1 MQQLSAIAV
10 EFDLTSAKSLTT
22 IATLFADPTNTTS
35 ALNDSADFAL
45 KLDGNVQTLSKENA
59 PDKGPIEGMLFVP
72 SLDTRS
78 PCNSVIAPFVPA
90 NVTRLDGATPFG
102 DRLIGLAPW
111 VNDECAEA
119 YLTAAQKVG
128 TDALLFFLPFSNDTK
143 PPSANDPIWRLGAS
157 DAWQTRNEYP
167 VYAIPGAAGVTLM
180 DRLSRDGNLGNPN
193 DQMNQSAL
201 AQAQSGAYRLVT
213 AIEIESGGKKMAS
226 IWGFILAIIGTIL
239 VLTIILLLFYQL
251 VHKRQR
257 RELQRRIEAG
267 EADLEQLGMHQIRV
281 PREFLNTIPI
291 YIYASLGPGYSEGQK
306 DELGDPAKSREHL
319 AEITEESETED
330 TERPKS
336 PTVKIRETDDVPQD
350 KDIADEG
357 SVRRS
362 SQSTMA
368 GPDEPAYPR
377 HKNRL
382 SCSQTTCAICLDD
395 FVPGSSTVRELPC
408 GHIFHPSCIDT
419 SLTQSSSLCP
429 LCKKSVLPTGW
440 MPYQMADTMVSRDTP
455 VPGSPTR

>member
-1 MQQLSAIAV
+1 M
-10 EFDLTSAKSLTT
+10 TAKSVTT
-22 IATLFADPTNTTS
+22 IATLFADPTNTTAAS
-35 ALNDSADFAL
+35 NDSTAFAL
-45 KLDGNVQTLSKENA
+45 KLDDGTVQTLSKQNA
-59 PDKGPIEGMLFVP
+59 PDKGPIEGILFVP
-72 SLDTRS
+72 SLSAQS
-78 PCNSVIAPFVPA
+78 PCNSATAPFVPA
-90 NVTRLDGATPFG
+90 NVTRIESATPFG
-102 DRLIGLAPW
+102 DRVIGLAPW
-111 VNDECAEA
+111 VNAECAQEFLNA
-119 YLTAAQKVG
+119 SQQVR
-128 TDALLFFLPFSNDTK
+128 TDALLFFLPSNDDTK
-143 PPSANDPIWRLGAS
+143 PPSANDPTWRLGGS
-157 DAWQTRNEYP
+157 DGWQARNEYP

-193 DQMNQSAL
+193 DQMNQK
-201 AQAQSGAYRLVT
+201 SG
-213 AIEIESGGKKMAS
+213 SKKMAS

-267 EADLEQLGMHQIRV
+267 EADLEHMGMHQIRV
-281 PREFLNTIPI
+281 PHEFLNSIPI
-291 YIYASLGPGYSEGQK
+291 YIYTGLGASHSEGRK
-306 DELGDPAKSREHL
+306 DDPAKSREHL
-319 AEITEESETED
+319 AEITEESEE
-330 TERPKS
+330 EAAESPKS
-336 PTVKIRETDDVPQD
+336 PAVEVRETADAQD
-350 KDIADEG
+350 KEPADGG

-368 GPDEPAYPR
+368 GLDEAAYPR

-382 SCSQTTCAICLDD
+382 SRSQTMCAICLDD

-440 MPYQMADTMVSRDTP
+440 MPYQMADTLVSRDMP
-455 VPGSPTR
+455 EPGSPSPSR